1 MTSSIALLIGR
12 VDAPFTSSAPSA
24 MTHVALSCRPHS
36 FNRVERST
44 PVHSALLHVPCDCCT
59 FLCVALALFAI
70 HSTKWNLVTDGKR
83 FNSAM
88 VKIRGRSTKPLI
100 KRVCLSGSMSG
111 TKAPLVVAQYG

>member
-1 MTSSIALLIGR
+1 MNSSIPLMGR

-24 MTHVALSCRPHS
+24 TNHVALSCSPHS
-36 FNRVERST
+36 LNRVDRST

-83 FNSAM
+83 FNSDM
-88 VKIRGRSTKPLI
+88 VKIRGRSTMPLI
-100 KRVCLSGSMSG
+100 NRLCCSGLMSG
-111 TKAPLVVAQYG
+111 TKAPLVV